1 MSLFDRLNPQTQQ
14 PVQNQNPI
22 FSMLGGFQQFQ
33 QNFNAFAQSMSQ
45 QGMTPQQMVQN
56 LLNSGKMSQDQFNQF
71 SQLANMITGRKQ
83 F

>member
-1 MSLFDRLNPQTQQ
+1 MSLFDRLNPQPQQ

-22 FSMLGGFQQFQ
+22 FNMLGGFQQFE

-56 LLNSGKMSQDQFNQF
+56 LLNSGKMSQEQFNQL
-71 SQLANMITGRKQ
+71 SQMANMITGSKR